1 MVDDEAHLDWLR
13 RQRDEV
19 PLVTSV
25 CTGALPL
32 AAAGLLRGRAATSTR
47 SRLQTLKSI
56 DSSIEVRSDVR
67 FVDDGDVITAA
78 DLSAGMDMALHV
90 VGRLASPERS
100 RQVRDGIEYAPD
112 PPH

>member
-1 MVDDEAHLDWLR
+1 VTCDGAEAMVDDEAHLDWLR

-56 DSSIEVRSDVR
+56 DSSHRSP
-67 FVDDGDVITAA
+67 GACP
-78 DLSAGMDMALHV
+78 LNG
-90 VGRLASPERS
+90 
-100 RQVRDGIEYAPD
+100 
-112 PPH
+112 